1 MAEGHVRSRLG
12 EGQANHVKRRRSP
25 ALTHILSFQKP
36 LRIGP
41 SPTQSQAH
49 RAVSEGLCGEVVGVS
64 RGMGAESCASSGTSG
79 GSDSDTPFPSLCRNV
94 SKGKRRE
101 SWSRA

>member
-12 EGQANHVKRRRSP
+12 EEQPNQVGRRRP
-25 ALTHILSFQKP
+25 PPLTPILSFQKS

-64 RGMGAESCASSGTSG
+64 RGTGAES
-79 GSDSDTPFPSLCRNV
+79 
-94 SKGKRRE
+94 
-101 SWSRA
+101 